1 MSKWTEVRDDI
12 VKNLGVEEV
21 TEELKQKVTKAI
33 VDEAFPVIEEA
44 VNKFSAKIREQAP
57 TEKGWCR
64 IRDGIVLP
72 LVIEGLLFVAKTA
85 LTKSLTEK
93 A

>member
-1 MSKWTEVRDDI
+1 MNI
-12 VKNLGVEEV
+12 VK
-21 TEELKQKVTKAI
+21 TLK
-33 VDEAFPVIEEA
+33 DEAFPVIEEA
-44 VNKFSAKIREQAP
+44 VNKFSGKIREQAP

-72 LVIEGLLFVAKTA
+72 LVIEALLYVAKTA

-93 A
+93 V